1 VGVLQP
7 YSHFGGRW
15 LLDESPSSADVVV
28 TAEGGCQMLTLE
40 RLTFDSVLG
49 ALADIIERQKKIRM
63 LKSVPLLAP
72 LSETELLALADVC
85 SEARFEHGEAIITQG
100 EPGNH
105 FYIVEKGNVFVTKSE
120 QPDQELLELG
130 VGAFFGERALLSEKL
145 GEPRAANVWARGAV
159 LCFSVARAD
168 FNTHLGSL
176 QVRE

>member
-1 VGVLQP
+1 MLRRFRGPLRASAQP
-7 YSHFGGRW
+7 DHHH
-15 LLDESPSSADVVV
+15 
-28 TAEGGCQMLTLE
+28 C
-40 RLTFDSVLG
+40 
-49 ALADIIERQKKIRM
+49 
-63 LKSVPLLAP
+63 P
-72 LSETELLALADVC
+72 LSIT
-85 SEARFEHGEAIITQG
+85 TQG

-120 QPDQELLELG
+120 QPDQEILELG

-176 QVRE
+176 QVCERECERECMCACTGCDSHNRMCLFSPRASARAPVRAP